1 MRHILKRGRKWN
13 ILRIASCRKNLK
25 QDAELHRIAADTV
38 PPNSLPPFPP
48 SPTCHHGA
56 QMPAVFVFGLLF
68 VGDFTS
74 KDGKLGAEPNSL
86 KRLATA
92 TSLFP
97 ALPEQGSS

>member
-1 MRHILKRGRKWN
+1 
-13 ILRIASCRKNLK
+13 
-25 QDAELHRIAADTV
+25 
-38 PPNSLPPFPP
+38 
-48 SPTCHHGA
+48 
-56 QMPAVFVFGLLF
+56 MPAVFVFGLLF